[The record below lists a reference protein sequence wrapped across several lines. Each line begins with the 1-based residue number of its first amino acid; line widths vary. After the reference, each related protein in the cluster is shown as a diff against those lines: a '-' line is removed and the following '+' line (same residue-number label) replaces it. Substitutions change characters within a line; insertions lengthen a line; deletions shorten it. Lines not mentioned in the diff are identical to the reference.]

1 MRRPVRLSV
10 AGLALVT
17 LTAGCSEVSSVQ
29 ATEAC
34 ELMAGVLA
42 ATPTSYDDFNEVRLE
57 LSRDNFAASMAV
69 FKSLPNPNSRQAT
82 VRKVSRACPDTHE
95 QYWDRWRHLLRER
108 EPAQEAQAPPKANP
122 APSPAPSPSRKPR
135 FDTQEVSRSDF
146 GDRWPLTVDEGV
158 LVCSREGSR
167 VIVTFLVT
175 GSTREYALNASA
187 ERQGFPPINP
197 IWADDPRYASS
208 GAGIKIAIT
217 PLRSRALELC

>member
-1 MRRPVRLSV
+1 MLRVARLSV
-10 AGLALVT
+10 AGLALAT
-17 LTAGCSEVSSVQ
+17 LAVGCSGVSSSE
-29 ATEAC
+29 AIEAC
-34 ELMAGVLA
+34 ELMAGVVA
-42 ATPTSYDDFNEVRLE
+42 ARPKSLDDFQQIRSEQHLE
-57 LSRDNFAASMAV
+57 NFRGSRVVSDSQPHMLYGENRE
-69 FKSLPNPNSRQAT
+69 NI
-82 VRKVSRACPDTHE
+82 VRKVSRSCPDTHAQFWTQFETLSRTARLE
-95 QYWDRWRHLLRER
+95 Q
-108 EPAQEAQAPPKANP
+108 QPPSP
-122 APSPAPSPSRKPR
+122 PTPSPAPRPAPRPR

-217 PLRSRALELC
+217 TLRSRALELC